1 MGTAAGNTAAQLAA
15 RTARGLGRAIDRI
28 GQVTAWLMLA
38 LVLLVAG
45 NVLGRYLLGFSSV
58 AAQELEWHLL
68 VPIALLGLAYGIRR
82 GGHVRVDV
90 FYEHFGTRL
99 QAAVDL
105 LTALLTLLFALVAIQ
120 LSIPYVEQAYWIGEG
135 SPDPGGLPHR
145 FIIKGCLPI
154 GFLLLALQGLQ
165 MALESALRLAGRDRE
180 AATAAGHR

>member
-1 MGTAAGNTAAQLAA
+1 MGTAAQAAAQAAA
-15 RTARGLGRAIDRI
+15 RTARRLGRTIDVI

-45 NVLGRYLLGFSSV
+45 NVLSRYLLGFSSV

-68 VPIALLGLAYGIRR
+68 VPIALLGMAYGIRR

-90 FYEHFGTRL
+90 FYEQFGTRL

-105 LTALLTLLFALVAIQ
+105 LTAVLTLAFALIAIQ
-120 LSIPYVEQAYWIGEG
+120 LSIPYVEQAYRIGEG
-135 SPDPGGLPHR
+135 SPDPGGLPYR
-145 FIIKGCLPI
+145 FIIKGCLPL

-165 MALESALRLAGRDRE
+165 MTIESALRLAGCDAE
-180 AATAAGHR
+180 AETAAGHG